1 MTPSEL
7 IDQLELDLND
17 LLKRVR
23 GGFFEQASANLLH
36 RSAPDQWNALECFAH
51 LNAQFDYYL
60 PRIERALHQAK
71 ARKWMP
77 ADQCHSNWL
86 GRHLIHRVDPTI
98 QPIQPR
104 KSRKALDPLKLLAVR
119 ENEVKV
125 FLINLEMMLR
135 LVRQARDVDTNRPRI
150 KTMQWNISSFV
161 LGDLLQYLV
170 LHAQRHVLQA
180 DKAIAA

>member
-1 MTPSEL
+1 MDACRSVSLQLAGPS
-7 IDQLELDLND
+7 
-17 LLKRVR
+17 
-23 GGFFEQASANLLH
+23 
-36 RSAPDQWNALECFAH
+36 P
-51 LNAQFDYYL
+51 
-60 PRIERALHQAK
+60 
-71 ARKWMP
+71 
-77 ADQCHSNWL
+77 
-86 GRHLIHRVDPTI
+86 DPTI

-180 DKAIAA
+180 DKGVIIR